1 MPYPVEDKERVSFTI
16 NSVIFF
22 CWELTL
28 FFGFVQPVRVW
39 IVNTYETWEYCKV
52 RNINVEV
59 ILATLTSGS
68 DSLILR
74 SVNICSF

>member
-1 MPYPVEDKERVSFTI
+1 MCD
-16 NSVIFF
+16 
-22 CWELTL
+22 
-28 FFGFVQPVRVW
+28 FVQLAQSIDLQYNTLQGLW
-39 IVNTYETWEYCKV
+39 IVEEGSDKNYSFKCFPKIVLTVYCKV
-52 RNINVEV
+52 RNINVEE